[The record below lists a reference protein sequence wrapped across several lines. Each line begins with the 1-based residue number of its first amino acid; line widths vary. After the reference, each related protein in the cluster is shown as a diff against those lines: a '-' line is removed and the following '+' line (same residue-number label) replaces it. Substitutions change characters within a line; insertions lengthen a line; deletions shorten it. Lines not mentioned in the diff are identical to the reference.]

1 MVHGAVVL
9 ASNRS
14 NNGSNT
20 RSSNTRSNNLGPTV
34 EGTHTTDLAG
44 AQSVARSERGWHHCI
59 NLLSSLLILS
69 HYDNCR
75 EREMTTMAKREN
87 GNCSSRSQPPRMSGR
102 IHASTSHGPH
112 VSSVGCLG
120 LSTSTSHGPPRQL
133 RWLFGAFSIDSQQ
146 LDPFGSK
153 LDPFGSK
160 LVP

>member
-20 RSSNTRSNNLGPTV
+20 RSSNNISNNTRSNNTRSNNLGPTV

-75 EREMTTMAKREN
+75 ERER
-87 GNCSSRSQPPRMSGR
+87 
-102 IHASTSHGPH
+102 
-112 VSSVGCLG
+112 
-120 LSTSTSHGPPRQL
+120 
-133 RWLFGAFSIDSQQ
+133 
-146 LDPFGSK
+146 
-153 LDPFGSK
+153 
-160 LVP
+160 